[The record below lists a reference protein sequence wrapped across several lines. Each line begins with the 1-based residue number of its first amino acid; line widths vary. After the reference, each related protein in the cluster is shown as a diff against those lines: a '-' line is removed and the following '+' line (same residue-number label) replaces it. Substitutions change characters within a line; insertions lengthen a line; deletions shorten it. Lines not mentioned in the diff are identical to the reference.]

1 MIRDAK
7 GHKWFMRFKQYR
19 EGWRW
24 DAHSECGGGCI
35 DSGWQLFPTKAAAEA
50 DARRYI
56 QSCDHVAYAKEF
68 TRLLILRGT
77 ECRLTPEDHEAI
89 RRAATAT

>member
-19 EGWRW
+19 EGWNW
-24 DAHSECGGGCI
+24 DACNYDGGGGI
-35 DSGWQLFPTKAAAEA
+35 TSFKLFPTKADAEA
-50 DARRYI
+50 DARRSI

-68 TRLLILRGT
+68 ARRLILRGT
-77 ECRLTPEDHEAI
+77 ECSLTPEDHEGI
-89 RRAATAT
+89 RRAS

>member
-19 EGWRW
+19 DGWRW
-24 DAHSECGGGCI
+24 DARSECGRGGI
-35 DSGWQLFPTKAAAEA
+35 QSWEPFPTRAAAED

-56 QSCDHVAYAKEF
+56 QSGDRIAEAKEY
-68 TRLLILRGT
+68 TRRLKMRGT

-89 RRAATAT
+89 RRAAGQH

>member
-19 EGWRW
+19 DGWRW
-24 DAHSECGGGCI
+24 DAHSECGRGGI
-35 DSGWQLFPTKAAAEA
+35 QSWDPFPTKAECEA
-50 DARRYI
+50 DARRSI

>member
-19 EGWRW
+19 EGWQW
-24 DAHSECGGGCI
+24 DAYNHDGGGGI
-35 DSGWQLFPTKAAAEA
+35 DSGDQLFPTKALAE
-50 DARRYI
+50 DHARHFIRSY
-56 QSCDHVAYAKEF
+56 DHVAWRRVYS
-68 TRLLILRGT
+68 RLLLERGS

-89 RRAATAT
+89 RRASAN